1 MRIVKPRSIKELA
14 NDQIMDNMYVQ
25 WKIISIGDEPILTLT
40 NPATKR
46 DVWMYEHVSVV
57 IRNFMETMHN
67 YYTIKTSHRTKIDL
81 TIAMHKDLKRLL
93 RKMHKHYPVE
103 FGYALKAPCDMHDQ
117 EMAKRVALER
127 LIKKIKGAV

>member
-14 NDQIMDNMYVQ
+14 NDPIMDNMYTQ
-25 WKIISIGDEPILTLT
+25 FITIGIEDEPTLTLII
-40 NPATKR
+40 PATKR
-46 DVWMYEHVSVV
+46 DVWMYGHISVV
-57 IRNFMETMHN
+57 IRNFMERRID
-67 YYTIKTSHRTKIDL
+67 YYTTKTSHRTKIDL
-81 TIAMHKDLKRLL
+81 TIAMHKDLKKLL

-127 LIKKIKGAV
+127 MINKIKGAV